1 MTIRGHLRSVKPTTQ
16 NETRMRKPNMTSNP
30 AKRRKRRRGEVQ
42 TTKEKTGCYRV
53 KVVVAAEPTQH
64 HGAAL

>member
-42 TTKEKTGCYRV
+42 TTKEKTGRYRV